1 MKSFSGATRY
11 GGLPRRWCWYP
22 PQVAALSLLMLAF
35 SIGASLAQAPS
46 NPKPRDHVYL
56 LRGFANVFSLGMDQ
70 IATKLEHQ
78 GIDTTVDNYLSWPT
92 LAKEAA
98 AEYKS
103 GRVRTIILVGHSS
116 GATAVTEMAAR
127 LSELGV
133 PVKLAIG
140 LDPTSHMTASGHV
153 DRYVNY
159 YIAHEFGDPVDKSR
173 QFSGVLQNVNLEHM
187 RGVNHFNIDKDRA
200 VQGMVIRDIQAALA
214 NSPYDTV
221 DAPREAR
228 KGPPVPQRRDVH
240 NPARLTDHHERQPGL
255 VTDGTAI
262 RD

>member
-1 MKSFSGATRY
+1 MKSFSGATSF
-11 GGLPRRWCWYP
+11 GGLLRRWCWYP
-22 PQVAALSLLMLAF
+22 LQVAALSLLMLAL
-35 SIGASLAQAPS
+35 SIAVSLAQATL

-70 IATKLEHQ
+70 IATRLQHQ
-78 GIDTTVDNYLSWPT
+78 GIDTTVDNYLSWPA
-92 LAKEAA
+92 LAEEAA

-116 GATAVTEMAAR
+116 GAVAVTSMATR

-153 DRYVNY
+153 DRYINY
-159 YIAHEFGDPVDKSR
+159 YIANGFGDRVDKGP
-173 QFSGVLQNVNLEHM
+173 QFSGVLQNVDLEHM
-187 RGVNHFNIDKDRA
+187 SGVGHFNIEKDRA
-200 VQGMVIRDIQAALA
+200 VQGMVMRDIQAALA
-214 NSPYDTV
+214 SSPHQTV
-221 DAPREAR
+221 ACDAHGRGTCAAA
-228 KGPPVPQRRDVH
+228 K
-240 NPARLTDHHERQPGL
+240 PGL
-255 VTDGTAI
+255 VTVGTPI

>member
-1 MKSFSGATRY
+1 MKSFSGAASF
-11 GGLPRRWCWYP
+11 GGLPRQLCWYP
-22 PQVAALSLLMLAF
+22 LQAAALSFLMLAF
-35 SIGASLAQAPS
+35 SIGVSPAQVSS

-78 GIDTTVDNYLSWPT
+78 DIDTTVTNYVSWPT
-92 LAKEAA
+92 LAEEAA

-116 GATAVTEMAAR
+116 GAVAVTSMATR

-159 YIAHEFGDPVDKSR
+159 YIANGFGDPVGKGH
-173 QFSGVLQNVNLEHM
+173 QFSGVLQNVDLEHM
-187 RGVNHFNIDKDRA
+187 PGVNHFNIEKDRA
-200 VQGMVIRDIQAALA
+200 VQGMVIRDIQAALG
-214 NSPYDTV
+214 NSPHDTV
-221 DAPREAR
+221 AC
-228 KGPPVPQRRDVH
+228 DVH
-240 NPARLTDHHERQPGL
+240 GRRTCAAAKPGL
-255 VTDGTAI
+255 VTEGAAI